1 MAGAA
6 QSRAAVKG
14 NARGAGRVALFS
26 VATLGL
32 YPLMWCYKVNREMRD
47 FGSRV
52 GDRQL
57 ARTKPWLSV
66 LAFALG
72 AVVAI
77 PRVVTLIR
85 TMSRVQA
92 IERRATGAARSA
104 AGVNAGVIAAAVL
117 PLGVSVHRVSQL
129 LVLAALA
136 ALAASIARIQARL
149 NAAWIAWAA
158 GVDDTSGPATVKRHA
173 PAPHSASDDRRAPA
187 PHPASDDRRAPALG
201 LATDDPRAQL
211 EARNRRAQELLNRVD
226 RARANRIDPE
236 RER

>member
-1 MAGAA
+1 
-6 QSRAAVKG
+6 
-14 NARGAGRVALFS
+14 
-26 VATLGL
+26 
-32 YPLMWCYKVNREMRD
+32 MRD

-57 ARTKPWLSV
+57 ARTNPWLSV

-77 PRVVTLIR
+77 PRVVTLRR
-85 TMSRVQA
+85 TMRRVQA
-92 IERRATGAARSA
+92 VERRATGAARSA

-117 PLGVSVHRVSQL
+117 PLGVSVHRVSHL
-129 LVLAALA
+129 LALAALA

-158 GVDDTSGPATVKRHA
+158 RVDASGPATVKRPAPAPHPPADDRHA
-173 PAPHSASDDRRAPA
+173 PAPHPPAEDCHAPA
-187 PHPASDDRRAPALG
+187 PRAV
-201 LATDDPRAQL
+201 TDDPSAQL
-211 EARNRRAQELLNRVD
+211 EARNRRAQELLTRID
-226 RARANRIDPE
+226 HARADRIDRE